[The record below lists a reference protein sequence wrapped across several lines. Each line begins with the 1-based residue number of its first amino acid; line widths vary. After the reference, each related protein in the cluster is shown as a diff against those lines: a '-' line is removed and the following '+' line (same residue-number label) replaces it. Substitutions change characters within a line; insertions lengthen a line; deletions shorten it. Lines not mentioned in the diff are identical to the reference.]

1 MANAWERYQ
10 EYRKERQ
17 HIREVLK
24 LDNQNFW

>member
-17 HIREVLK
+17 YIREALK